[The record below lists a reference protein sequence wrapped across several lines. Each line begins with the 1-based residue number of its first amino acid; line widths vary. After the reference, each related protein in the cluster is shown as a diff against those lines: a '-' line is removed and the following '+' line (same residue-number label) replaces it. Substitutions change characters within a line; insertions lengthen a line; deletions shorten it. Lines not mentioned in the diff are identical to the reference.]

1 MKKFNYVAPIF
12 LGASLFVHANEEFL
26 VDGILV
32 PKAQPNTQSC
42 ISYVPVMGLVKEA
55 EDLKVNSDKFKFT
68 DDKKLILDGNVELDF
83 PEGLLRAQSAELDR
97 ENGKIKFSNKGEIFL
112 EDFYFNAN
120 GGYLNKDDKSI
131 SLSKGMVFSK
141 ERNLIFNFLE
151 LSGELDQQIYLKNA
165 SMTSCA
171 NPNQGWTLQAKEIV
185 LNSQERRGLAKNI
198 KIKAANKTIFALPFL
213 PFATSD
219 ERMSG
224 FLEPSISY
232 SSDGVDMMIPYYRV
246 ISKKSDITIAPRYI
260 AKRGPGIEMNFR
272 SLHGNDNN
280 IRNLDLIYFL
290 NDDEFEDEFFD
301 DVTSRWIYKYT
312 DKFTYD
318 SSFINIDWSKS
329 SDGLVLRDIP
339 GDITSI
345 GYQRIQNLN
354 QNFSFNTQ
362 FNNSFLT
369 IEHQGYQSLNPILS
383 NGYEKSPSISYRFL
397 KKINGIVISEK
408 LSISSFKANSIHGYY
423 GYQTTNNKFLRLI
436 ENPVEGR
443 RIFSEFSLSKYAY
456 INGFNIS
463 SNIGLKSINYD
474 LSNNAQ
480 KTKNIN
486 VPNALLDISTIFLKN
501 DGDNKYFIE
510 PRLTMGY
517 SAYQDQKNNPIFDSD
532 VISSNNELFNNDRF
546 SGMDRIG
553 DQSFYTLSMKYKKM
567 SLGHEK
573 ISLSLSK
580 KYYLKDRK
588 VWMPQMNNSIEA
600 MNDDE
605 GPLFIQGAWMPSKKT
620 SIVGHG
626 EYFKKNNKVPLGGIT
641 LNHKFNSGSIGFAK
655 RYRRMAGDFN
665 DQMNYSEVFA
675 DISLNSNFKL
685 ITKLKRDN
693 ENNKNIESL
702 IGIEYEN
709 CCVALRITG
718 TDRNLSRYILNQ
730 EILYPHLGDA
740 WDNIIEIESKGR
752 INFEFELKGLNSSF
766 DKVNRLF
773 NNSLFNY

>member
-1 MKKFNYVAPIF
+1 MKKFKYVAPIF
-12 LGASLFVHANEEFL
+12 LGASLFIHANEEFL

-32 PKAQPNTQSC
+32 PTAQPNTQSC

-280 IRNLDLIYFL
+280 IRNLDLIYFS

-301 DVTSRWIYKYT
+301 DETSRWIYKYT
-312 DKFTYD
+312 DKFSYD

-383 NGYEKSPSISYRFL
+383 NGYVKSPSISYGFL

-408 LSISSFKANSIHGYY
+408 LSISSFKANRIHGYY

>member
-1 MKKFNYVAPIF
+1 MKKFNYVAPIL

-26 VDGILV
+26 VDGVLV
-32 PKAQPNTQSC
+32 PTAQSNTQSC
-42 ISYVPVMGLVKEA
+42 ISYFPVMGLVKEM
-55 EDLKVNSDKFKFT
+55 EDLKVNSEKFKFT
-68 DDKKLILDGNVELDF
+68 DDKKLILDGKVELDF

-97 ENGKIKFSNKGEIFL
+97 ENGKIKFSNNGEIFL

-131 SLSKGMVFSK
+131 SLSKGMAFSN
-141 ERNLIFNFLE
+141 ERSLIFNFLE
-151 LSGELDQQIYLKNA
+151 LYGQLDQKIYLKNT

-171 NPNQGWTLQAKEIV
+171 NPDQGWALQAKEII
-185 LNSQERRGLAKNI
+185 LNSEEKRGLAKNV
-198 KIKAANKTIFALPFL
+198 KIKAANKTIFALPYL

-232 SSDGVDMMIPYYRV
+232 SSDGMDMMIPYYRV

-260 AKRGPGIEMNFR
+260 AKRGPGIEMNYR

-280 IRNLDLIYFL
+280 FRNVDLIYFS
-290 NDDEFEDEFFD
+290 NDDEFKDEFFD
-301 DVTSRWIYKYT
+301 EETSRWIYKYT
-312 DKFTYD
+312 DKFSYG
-318 SSFINIDWSKS
+318 SSSINIDWSNS

-339 GDITSI
+339 GEITSI

-354 QNFSFNTQ
+354 QNFSLNTQ

-369 IEHQGYQSLNPILS
+369 IEHQGFQSLNPILS
-383 NGYEKSPSISYRFL
+383 NGYVKSPSIDYMFL
-397 KKINGIVISEK
+397 KSTNGIVISEK
-408 LSISSFKANSIHGYY
+408 LNISTFKANKIHGYY
-423 GYQTTNNKFLRLI
+423 GYQTINNKYLRLI

-443 RIFSEFSLSKYAY
+443 RIFSEFSLSKYAH

-474 LSNNAQ
+474 LSDNVQNA
-480 KTKNIN
+480 KNIN
-486 VPNALLDISTIFLKN
+486 VPNALLDISTIFIKN
-501 DGDNKYFIE
+501 DGNNKYLVE
-510 PRLTMGY
+510 PKLALGY
-517 SAYQDQKNNPIFDSD
+517 SAYENQQNNPIFDSD
-532 VISSNNELFNNDRF
+532 VISSNNDLFNNDRF

-553 DQSFYTLSMKYKKM
+553 DQRFYTLSMRYKKM

-573 ISLSLSK
+573 ISLNLSK
-580 KYYLKDRK
+580 KYYTKDRK
-588 VWMPQMNNSIEA
+588 VWMPHTNNSIEA
-600 MNDDE
+600 MNAKE
-605 GPLFIQGAWMPSKKT
+605 GPMFIVASWMPNKKT
-620 SIVGHG
+620 SIMGYG
-626 EYFKKNNKVPLGGIT
+626 EYFKKNKKVPLGGIT
-641 LNHKFNSGSIGFAK
+641 LNHKFNSGSVSFAK

-665 DQMNYSEVFA
+665 DQMDYTEVFA
-675 DISLNSNFKL
+675 DIDLNPNFKL
-685 ITKLKRDN
+685 IAKLKRDN
-693 ENNKNIESL
+693 ENNKNVESL
-702 IGIEYEN
+702 VGIEYEN

-730 EILYPHLGDA
+730 EILYLHLGDA
-740 WDNIIEIESKGR
+740 WDNVIDIENKSR

-766 DKVNRLF
+766 DKVNKLI

>member
-32 PKAQPNTQSC
+32 PTAQPNTQSC

-260 AKRGPGIEMNFR
+260 AKRGPGIEMNYR

-280 IRNLDLIYFL
+280 FRNLDLIYFS

-301 DVTSRWIYKYT
+301 EETSRWIYKYT
-312 DKFTYD
+312 DKFSYGL
-318 SSFINIDWSKS
+318 SSINIDWSKS

-408 LSISSFKANSIHGYY
+408 LSISSFKANRIHGYY

-510 PRLTMGY
+510 PRLAMGY

>member
-26 VDGILV
+26 MDGILV
-32 PKAQPNTQSC
+32 PTAQPNTQSC

>member
-32 PKAQPNTQSC
+32 PTAQPNTQSC

-280 IRNLDLIYFL
+280 IRNLDLIYFS

-329 SDGLVLRDIP
+329 SDDLVLRDIP

-408 LSISSFKANSIHGYY
+408 LSISSFKANRIHGYY

>member
-32 PKAQPNTQSC
+32 PTAQPNTQSC

-280 IRNLDLIYFL
+280 IRNLDLIYFS

-301 DVTSRWIYKYT
+301 DETSRWIYKYT

-383 NGYEKSPSISYRFL
+383 NGYVKSPSISYRFL

-408 LSISSFKANSIHGYY
+408 LSISSFKANRIHGYY

>member
-32 PKAQPNTQSC
+32 PTAQPNTQSC

-408 LSISSFKANSIHGYY
+408 LSISSFKANRIHGYY

-553 DQSFYTLSMKYKKM
+553 DQSFYTLSMKYKKL

>member
-1 MKKFNYVAPIF
+1 MKKFKYVAPIF
-12 LGASLFVHANEEFL
+12 LGASLFIHANEEFL

-32 PKAQPNTQSC
+32 PTAQPNTQSC

-280 IRNLDLIYFL
+280 IRNLDLIYFS

-301 DVTSRWIYKYT
+301 DETSRWIYKYT

-408 LSISSFKANSIHGYY
+408 LSISSFKANRIHGYY

>member
-32 PKAQPNTQSC
+32 PTAQPNTQSC

-290 NDDEFEDEFFD
+290 NDDEFEDEFFY

-408 LSISSFKANSIHGYY
+408 LSISSFKANRIHGYY

-510 PRLTMGY
+510 PRLAMGY

>member
-32 PKAQPNTQSC
+32 PTAQPNTQSC

-280 IRNLDLIYFL
+280 IRNLDLIYFS

-408 LSISSFKANSIHGYY
+408 LSISSFKANRIHGYY

-605 GPLFIQGAWMPSKKT
+605 GPIFIQGAWMPSKKT

>member
-32 PKAQPNTQSC
+32 PTAQPNTQSC

-280 IRNLDLIYFL
+280 IRNLDLIYFS

-301 DVTSRWIYKYT
+301 DETSRWIYKYT

-383 NGYEKSPSISYRFL
+383 NGYVKSPSISYRFL

-408 LSISSFKANSIHGYY
+408 LSISSFKANRIHGYY

-605 GPLFIQGAWMPSKKT
+605 GPIFIQGAWMPSKKT

>member
-26 VDGILV
+26 MDGILV
-32 PKAQPNTQSC
+32 PTAQPNTQSC

-408 LSISSFKANSIHGYY
+408 LSISSFKANRIHGYY

-510 PRLTMGY
+510 PRLAMGY

>member
-32 PKAQPNTQSC
+32 PTAQPNTQSC

-301 DVTSRWIYKYT
+301 DETSRWIYKYT

-383 NGYEKSPSISYRFL
+383 NGYVKSPSISYGFL

-408 LSISSFKANSIHGYY
+408 LSISSFKANRIHGYY

>member
-32 PKAQPNTQSC
+32 PTAQPNTQSC

-290 NDDEFEDEFFD
+290 NDDEFEGEFFD

-383 NGYEKSPSISYRFL
+383 NDYEKSPSISYRFL

>member
-32 PKAQPNTQSC
+32 PTAQPNTQSC

-532 VISSNNELFNNDRF
+532 VISSNNQLFNNDRF

>member
-32 PKAQPNTQSC
+32 PTAQPNTQSC

-280 IRNLDLIYFL
+280 IRNLDLIYFS

-301 DVTSRWIYKYT
+301 DETSRWIYKYT
-312 DKFTYD
+312 DKFSYD

-408 LSISSFKANSIHGYY
+408 LSISSFKANRIHGYY

-474 LSNNAQ
+474 LSNNTQ

-510 PRLTMGY
+510 PRLAMGY

-600 MNDDE
+600 MNDDQ

-620 SIVGHG
+620 SIVGYG

>member
-26 VDGILV
+26 MDGILV
-32 PKAQPNTQSC
+32 PTTQPNTQSC

-408 LSISSFKANSIHGYY
+408 LSISSFKANRIHGYY

>member
-1 MKKFNYVAPIF
+1 MKKFKYVAPIF
-12 LGASLFVHANEEFL
+12 LGASLFIHANEEFL

-32 PKAQPNTQSC
+32 PTAQPNTQSC

-383 NGYEKSPSISYRFL
+383 NGYVKSPSISYGFL

-408 LSISSFKANSIHGYY
+408 LSISSFKANRIHGYY

>member
-32 PKAQPNTQSC
+32 PTAQPNTQSC

-408 LSISSFKANSIHGYY
+408 LSISSFKANRIHGYY

-510 PRLTMGY
+510 PGLTMGY

-740 WDNIIEIESKGR
+740 WDNIIEIESRGR

>member
-32 PKAQPNTQSC
+32 PTAQPNTQSC

-131 SLSKGMVFSK
+131 SLPKGMVFSK

-408 LSISSFKANSIHGYY
+408 LSISSFKANRIHGYY

>member
-1 MKKFNYVAPIF
+1 MKKFNYVAPIL

-26 VDGILV
+26 VDGVLV
-32 PKAQPNTQSC
+32 PTAQSNTQSC
-42 ISYVPVMGLVKEA
+42 ISYFPVMGLVKEM
-55 EDLKVNSDKFKFT
+55 EDLKVNSEKFKFT
-68 DDKKLILDGNVELDF
+68 DDKKLILDGKVELDF

-97 ENGKIKFSNKGEIFL
+97 ENGKIKFSNNGEIFL

-131 SLSKGMVFSK
+131 SLSKGMAFSN
-141 ERNLIFNFLE
+141 ERSLIFNFLE
-151 LSGELDQQIYLKNA
+151 LYGQLDQKIYLKNT

-171 NPNQGWTLQAKEIV
+171 NPDQGWALQAKEII
-185 LNSQERRGLAKNI
+185 LNSEEKRGLAKNV
-198 KIKAANKTIFALPFL
+198 KIKAANKTIFALPYL

-232 SSDGVDMMIPYYRV
+232 SSDGMDMMIPYYRV

-260 AKRGPGIEMNFR
+260 AKRGPGIEMNYR

-280 IRNLDLIYFL
+280 FRNVDLIYFS
-290 NDDEFEDEFFD
+290 NDDEFKDEFFD
-301 DVTSRWIYKYT
+301 EETSRWIYKYT
-312 DKFTYD
+312 DKFSYG
-318 SSFINIDWSKS
+318 SSSINIDWSKS

-339 GDITSI
+339 GEITSI

-354 QNFSFNTQ
+354 QNFSLNTQ

-369 IEHQGYQSLNPILS
+369 IEHQGFQSLNPILS
-383 NGYEKSPSISYRFL
+383 NGYVKSPSIDYMFL
-397 KKINGIVISEK
+397 KSTNGIVISEK
-408 LSISSFKANSIHGYY
+408 LNISTFKANKIHGYY
-423 GYQTTNNKFLRLI
+423 GYQTINNKYLRLI

-443 RIFSEFSLSKYAY
+443 RIFSEFSLSKYAH

-474 LSNNAQ
+474 LSDNVQNA
-480 KTKNIN
+480 KNIN
-486 VPNALLDISTIFLKN
+486 VPNALLDISTIFIKN
-501 DGDNKYFIE
+501 DGNNKYLVE
-510 PRLTMGY
+510 PKLALGY
-517 SAYQDQKNNPIFDSD
+517 SAYENQQNNPIFDSD
-532 VISSNNELFNNDRF
+532 VISSNNDLFNNDRF

-553 DQSFYTLSMKYKKM
+553 DQRFYTLSMRYKKM

-573 ISLSLSK
+573 ISLNLSK
-580 KYYLKDRK
+580 KYYTKDRK
-588 VWMPQMNNSIEA
+588 VWMPHTNNSIEA
-600 MNDDE
+600 MNAKE
-605 GPLFIQGAWMPSKKT
+605 GPMFIVASWMPNKKT
-620 SIVGHG
+620 SIMGYG
-626 EYFKKNNKVPLGGIT
+626 EYFKKNKKVPLGGIT
-641 LNHKFNSGSIGFAK
+641 LNHKFNSGSVSFAK

-665 DQMNYSEVFA
+665 DQMDYTEVFA
-675 DISLNSNFKL
+675 DIDLNPNFKL
-685 ITKLKRDN
+685 IAKLKRDN
-693 ENNKNIESL
+693 ENNKNVESL
-702 IGIEYEN
+702 VGIEYEN

-730 EILYPHLGDA
+730 EILYLHLGDA
-740 WDNIIEIESKGR
+740 WDNVIDIENKSR

-766 DKVNRLF
+766 DKVNKLI

>member
-32 PKAQPNTQSC
+32 PTAQPNTQSC

-280 IRNLDLIYFL
+280 IRNLDLIYFS

-312 DKFTYD
+312 DKFSYD

-408 LSISSFKANSIHGYY
+408 LSISSFKANRIHGYY

>member
-32 PKAQPNTQSC
+32 PTAQPNTQSC

>member
-32 PKAQPNTQSC
+32 PTAQPNTQSC

-408 LSISSFKANSIHGYY
+408 LSISSFKANRIHGYY

-685 ITKLKRDN
+685 ITKLKIDN

>member
-26 VDGILV
+26 MDGILV
-32 PKAQPNTQSC
+32 PTAQPNTQSC

-354 QNFSFNTQ
+354 QNFSLNTQ

-383 NGYEKSPSISYRFL
+383 NGYVKSPSIDYRFL
-397 KKINGIVISEK
+397 KNTNGIVVSEK
-408 LSISSFKANSIHGYY
+408 LSISSFKANKIHGYY
-423 GYQTTNNKFLRLI
+423 GHQTISNKFLRLI

-510 PRLTMGY
+510 PRLAMGY

>member
-1 MKKFNYVAPIF
+1 MKKFNYVAPIL

-26 VDGILV
+26 VDGVLV
-32 PKAQPNTQSC
+32 PTAQSNTQSC
-42 ISYVPVMGLVKEA
+42 ISYFPVMGLVKEM
-55 EDLKVNSDKFKFT
+55 EDLKVNSEKFKFT
-68 DDKKLILDGNVELDF
+68 DDKKLILDGRVELDF

-97 ENGKIKFSNKGEIFL
+97 ENGKIKFSNNGEIFL

-131 SLSKGMVFSK
+131 SLSKGMAFSN
-141 ERNLIFNFLE
+141 ERSLIFNFLE
-151 LSGELDQQIYLKNA
+151 LYGQLDQKIYLKNT

-171 NPNQGWTLQAKEIV
+171 NPDQGWALQAKEII
-185 LNSQERRGLAKNI
+185 LNSEEKRGLAKNV
-198 KIKAANKTIFALPFL
+198 KIKAANKTIFALPYL

-232 SSDGVDMMIPYYRV
+232 SSDGMDMMIPYYRV

-260 AKRGPGIEMNFR
+260 AKRGPGIEMNYR

-280 IRNLDLIYFL
+280 FRNVDLIYFS
-290 NDDEFEDEFFD
+290 NDDEFKDEFFD
-301 DVTSRWIYKYT
+301 EETSRWIYKYT
-312 DKFTYD
+312 DKFSYG
-318 SSFINIDWSKS
+318 SSSINIDWSKS

-339 GDITSI
+339 GEITSI

-354 QNFSFNTQ
+354 QNFSLNTQ

-369 IEHQGYQSLNPILS
+369 IEHQGFQSLNPILS
-383 NGYEKSPSISYRFL
+383 NGYVKSPSIDYMFL
-397 KKINGIVISEK
+397 KSTNGIVISEK
-408 LSISSFKANSIHGYY
+408 LNISTFKANKIHGYY
-423 GYQTTNNKFLRLI
+423 GYQTINNKYLRLI

-443 RIFSEFSLSKYAY
+443 RIFSEFSLSKYAH

-474 LSNNAQ
+474 LSDNIQNA
-480 KTKNIN
+480 KNIN
-486 VPNALLDISTIFLKN
+486 VPNALLDISTIFIKN
-501 DGDNKYFIE
+501 DGNNKYLVE
-510 PRLTMGY
+510 PKLALGY
-517 SAYQDQKNNPIFDSD
+517 SAYENQQNNPIFDSD
-532 VISSNNELFNNDRF
+532 VISSNNDLFNNDRF

-553 DQSFYTLSMKYKKM
+553 DQRFYTLSMRYKKM

-573 ISLSLSK
+573 ISLNLSK
-580 KYYLKDRK
+580 KYYTKDRK
-588 VWMPQMNNSIEA
+588 VWMPHTNNSIEA
-600 MNDDE
+600 MNAKE
-605 GPLFIQGAWMPSKKT
+605 GPMFIVASWMPNKKT
-620 SIVGHG
+620 SIMGYG
-626 EYFKKNNKVPLGGIT
+626 EYFKKNKKVPLGGIT
-641 LNHKFNSGSIGFAK
+641 LNHKFNSGSVSFAK

-665 DQMNYSEVFA
+665 DQMDYTEVFA
-675 DISLNSNFKL
+675 DIDLNPNFKL
-685 ITKLKRDN
+685 IAKLKRDN
-693 ENNKNIESL
+693 ENNKNVESL
-702 IGIEYEN
+702 VGIEYEN

-730 EILYPHLGDA
+730 EILYLHLGDA
-740 WDNIIEIESKGR
+740 WDNVIDIENKSR

-766 DKVNRLF
+766 DKVNKLI

>member
-32 PKAQPNTQSC
+32 PTAQPNTQSC

-383 NGYEKSPSISYRFL
+383 NGYVKSPSISYGFL

-408 LSISSFKANSIHGYY
+408 LSISSFKANRIHGYY

>member
-1 MKKFNYVAPIF
+1 MKKFKYVAPIF
-12 LGASLFVHANEEFL
+12 LGASLFIHANEEFL

-32 PKAQPNTQSC
+32 PTAQPNTQSC

-312 DKFTYD
+312 DKFIYD

-339 GDITSI
+339 GEITSI

-383 NGYEKSPSISYRFL
+383 NGYVKSPSISYGFL

-408 LSISSFKANSIHGYY
+408 LSISSFKANRIHGYY

-740 WDNIIEIESKGR
+740 WDNMIEIESKGR

>member
-32 PKAQPNTQSC
+32 PTAQPNTQSC

-408 LSISSFKANSIHGYY
+408 LSISSFKANRIHGYY

-510 PRLTMGY
+510 PRLAMGY

>member
-1 MKKFNYVAPIF
+1 MKKFKYVAPIF
-12 LGASLFVHANEEFL
+12 LGASLFIHANEEFL

-32 PKAQPNTQSC
+32 PTAQPNTQSC

-280 IRNLDLIYFL
+280 IRNLDLIYFS

-408 LSISSFKANSIHGYY
+408 LSISSFKANRIHGYY